1 MLPFI
6 LPPKLTFLTTIGN
19 YQRINYRKVYCTK
32 LPLLSPPP
40 SNLSLTGIPSNYVS
54 LSELQNLESSTI
66 VLDCPNP
73 LPTNTN
79 IVLPL
84 CFNHRAGKSS
94 YLVNLFI
101 TQSLARDLELYLLL
115 VTIHRINKEQ

>member
-1 MLPFI
+1 M
-6 LPPKLTFLTTIGN
+6 
-19 YQRINYRKVYCTK
+19 
-32 LPLLSPPP
+32 
-40 SNLSLTGIPSNYVS
+40 S
-54 LSELQNLESSTI
+54 LSELQKLESTRI
-66 VLDCPNP
+66 VLDC
-73 LPTNTN
+73 LPINTN